1 MEDGVSRSFEQVSL
15 IDEMTL
21 SSATTAV
28 DCCDFPFGESTSEWR
43 ESIHLYAV
51 VDVHIW

>member
-1 MEDGVSRSFEQVSL
+1 MLSITKKYAINHTTWPFEQVVSL

-28 DCCDFPFGESTSEWR
+28 VNGFMIFPLIEENTDR
-43 ESIHLYAV
+43 MA
-51 VDVHIW
+51 